1 MTTLQDSRL
10 EHLLL
15 SKNRKHRKKQV
26 FGMTVAPVAGLNI
39 QSLTLSSAEQAANA
53 NSLVGWRLQYDQLSC
68 GSFDGFIQQIQLPD
82 AVVIRES
89 SNQRVH
95 QHGQMNQSSYGLAL
109 PMRMS
114 GSSSFHAHM
123 VSVNSLLLG
132 SGDELDL
139 CTSERFELA
148 GLVVNKTLLDTIWAD
163 LFAGASVPFAT
174 LHFAKLTDGVA
185 SETLRQAF
193 RLAFDVARYEPTF
206 NPLLLRDA
214 LIESWVGVLSK
225 DEVIPDLRA
234 ASARQ
239 RLVHRTID
247 TLHTLIEA
255 GDGHMPTLLT
265 LCRHVGAS
273 PRKLNYCFQE
283 TLGLSPK
290 NYLRAYRLNQ

>member
-1 MTTLQDSRL
+1 
-10 EHLLL
+10 
-15 SKNRKHRKKQV
+15 
-26 FGMTVAPVAGLNI
+26 
-39 QSLTLSSAEQAANA
+39 
-53 NSLVGWRLQYDQLSC
+53 
-68 GSFDGFIQQIQLPD
+68 
-82 AVVIRES
+82 
-89 SNQRVH
+89 
-95 QHGQMNQSSYGLAL
+95 
-109 PMRMS
+109 MS

-123 VSVNSLLLG
+123 VSANSLLLG

-290 NYLRAYRLNQ
+290 NYLRAYRLNQVKRELRAAGGLSAERGLVQQVAAKWGFWHLGQFSADYKRQFSELPSQTLRLQ